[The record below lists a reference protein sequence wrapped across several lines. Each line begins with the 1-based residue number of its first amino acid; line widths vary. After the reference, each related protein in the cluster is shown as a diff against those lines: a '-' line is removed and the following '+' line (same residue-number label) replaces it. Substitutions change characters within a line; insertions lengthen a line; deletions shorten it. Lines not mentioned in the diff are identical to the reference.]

1 MLSPYRIPPSSKTD
15 HTRNQNTTNTK
26 LDEVEMTLNDPRMT
40 SNEPVKENK
49 LKCAAKIEI
58 NEKNLDEI
66 LDNNHL

>member
-26 LDEVEMTLNDPRMT
+26 LDEVEMTLNDPRTT

-49 LKCAAKIEI
+49 LKCAANIEI

-66 LDNNHL
+66 LDNNYL